1 MNPCSFN
8 LDKMSGDGELTED
21 LIKLRL
27 NRALEMQFESKILD
41 EYWCSAMVTFSTRW
55 ESALVVLIPV
65 ATTYLCEH
73 SFIDLRRNQEI
84 AFMHRQTCVL
94 LSAT

>member
-1 MNPCSFN
+1 MFPCSFN
-8 LDKMSGDGELTED
+8 LDKMSGDGELRED
-21 LIKLRL
+21 RIELRL
-27 NRALEMQFESKILD
+27 NRAIEMQFESKTLD
-41 EYWCSAMVTFSTRW
+41 EYWCSAMVMFPRLR
-55 ESALVVLIPV
+55 ESALVVLIPF